1 MNQVSPIPTGSDLLK
16 PRTKGE
22 VFRILNTAIPLNN
35 YHLPDHIYRV
45 DLIGEET
52 LELSPREKNLILDS
66 ASIPLTF
73 DHGYPAINETSP
85 FWEQLPCEP
94 GEAYGAYMAYLE
106 LPEKSNSDNPIRL
119 LPLIATITKQ
129 PIEQIVEWC
138 HMFYW
143 HWRSRAYDLFLI
155 ACHRKQREQ
164 RIMSIEGAHFKAA
177 AELLDKVTQVA
188 TKKLNKELR
197 ELEADEDAETETKLK
212 DLVSMAKDLMGIQRV
227 SVGLPAMGP
236 STINLQLDG
245 PRHST
250 VEETYKH
257 IAKEGA
263 GDSKPSQRP
272 AEMDTLLGDLD
283 ELSTVQDLMIRLHN
297 PKNTLPAWGK
307 GSVVDIATP
316 GAKGQTLNDSEGNN
330 ASTSTRASANSSGR
344 DNADGEERRNQS
356 PQDPGVEDLGNPS

>member
-1 MNQVSPIPTGSDLLK
+1 MNQVTPIPTGSDLVK

-22 VFRILNTAIPLNN
+22 VFRILNTSIPLNN

-45 DLIGEET
+45 DLIGEDT
-52 LELSPREKNLILDS
+52 LDLSPRDKNLVLDS
-66 ASIPLTF
+66 ASVPLTF
-73 DHGYPAINETSP
+73 DHGYPAIQETTP

-94 GEAYGAYMAYLE
+94 GDAYGAYLAYLE

-119 LPLIATITKQ
+119 LPIIATITKR
-129 PIEQIVEWC
+129 PLDEIVDWC

-143 HWRSRAYDLFLI
+143 HWRARAYDLFLI

-164 RIMSIEGAHFKAA
+164 RIMSIEGQHFKAA
-177 AELLDKVTQVA
+177 ADLLDKVTAVA
-188 TKKLNKELR
+188 NKKLDAELR
-197 ELEADEDAETETKLK
+197 ALNEDQDAETETKLK
-212 DLVSMAKDLMGIQRV
+212 DLIGMAKDLMAVQRV

-236 STINLQLDG
+236 SSLQIQLDG
-245 PRHST
+245 PRHAT

-263 GDSKPSQRP
+263 GDNKPSQRP
-272 AEMDTLLGDLD
+272 AEMDTLLSDID

-307 GSVVDIATP
+307 GSVIDIATP
-316 GAKGQTLNDSEGNN
+316 GAKNQTLNDAQGHN
-330 ASTSTRASANSSGR
+330 ASQRTPEHQGGTNGMGGERR
-344 DNADGEERRNQS
+344 DNP
-356 PQDPGVEDLGNPS
+356 PQDPGVEDLGNPT